1 MTTSTHPKGNQVLKV
16 GNDLD
21 LNSTLTQLLNN
32 KINELLPTGLP
43 TGLPS
48 SVSTSSRQ
56 KRLNSERNN
65 SSESESED
73 DQIPPRKAS
82 KGNAGSSTP
91 GASTSTGPTNQ
102 PKDYATQVVILTSV
116 DENVKKHPSRLS
128 QAFAKTKPNV
138 ELRNDG
144 LRLTASGDVLVKP
157 NNPKDCNSLLK
168 ENAFPSTC
176 DLGKDVKAR
185 LPKSQQI
192 THQFI
197 ITNVDVEVTQEEM
210 EEILHRQ
217 SLPFKMVKR
226 IHSRARDAPTKMIR
240 LIVNDEATKKR
251 LLRDGINLDQ
261 AHFKCILSH
270 EDSNSFP
277 KVTQC
282 FRCQQLGDHLSGT
295 CKKEQKCVLC
305 SGPHRKSECTETKE
319 NFCCANCSG
328 CHAAWSLEC
337 PKRKEAVN
345 LKTKPTMAQVASATV
360 TPSTL
365 QDVLQEIKQE
375 IVMVIAEVISRS
387 ICELVFEIMGKSLSK
402 ATLPLKVASI
412 STMTVNAANKLKFG
426 GASKPIEA
434 SLVKENIIK
443 KCFPERSPEATA
455 QDPKSSSQTL

>member
-1 MTTSTHPKGNQVLKV
+1 MGARARKGKITSSTQPKGNKVLKV
-16 GNDLD
+16 GQELD
-21 LNSTLTQLLNN
+21 LNSTITQLLNN
-32 KINELLPTGLP
+32 KINELLPTGP
-43 TGLPS
+43 PP
-48 SVSTSSRQ
+48 SVSGTSRQ

-73 DQIPPRKAS
+73 DQIPPRKLS
-82 KGNAGSSTP
+82 KGNTGSTS
-91 GASTSTGPTNQ
+91 GASTSTGTANQ
-102 PKDYATQVVILTSV
+102 PKDYATQVVILMGV

-138 ELRNDG
+138 ELRQDG

-157 NNPKDCNSLLK
+157 KNPKDCNSLLK
-168 ENAFPSTC
+168 ENAFSPTC

-192 THQFI
+192 THQVI

-226 IHSRARDAPTKMIR
+226 IHSRARDAPTKLIR

-261 AHFKCILSH
+261 AHYKCILSH

-282 FRCQQLGDHLSGT
+282 FKCQQLGDHLSGT
-295 CKKEQKCVLC
+295 CTKEQKCVLC
-305 SGPHRKSECTETKE
+305 SGPHRKSECKETKE
-319 NFCCANCSG
+319 SFCCANCSG

-337 PKRKEAVN
+337 PKRQEAVN
-345 LKTKPTMAQVASATV
+345 LKKKPTMAQVASATI

-387 ICELVFEIMGKSLSK
+387 ICELVFEITGKSLSK

-412 STMTVNAANKLKFG
+412 SSMTVNAANKLKFG

-434 SLVKENIIK
+434 SLVKESIIK
-443 KCFPERSPEATA
+443 KCFPDAAS
-455 QDPKSSSQTL
+455 QDPKSSLPTL